1 MNLVGGHNDQNTF
14 HEILEELVTN
24 FNKRTWKGTNRAR
37 LKYLLRPPNLLLAEL
52 LSALWLSSSV

>member
-14 HEILEELVTN
+14 HEILEELVTY

-37 LKYLLRPPNLLLAEL
+37 LKYLRSPPNLLLAEL
-52 LSALWLSSSV
+52 LSALWLSLSV